1 LNEAKFR
8 RVVMDI
14 KTAVETKV
22 NENIPQINLGDTV
35 RVKMKIIEGDQ
46 ERSQTF
52 EGVAIRVRK
61 SGAGANFTLRKVF
74 HGVGVERTFP
84 FNSPRLEKVEVL
96 RFGKVRRAKLYYLRQ
111 LSGKMARQK
120 VKSKS
125 KDELR

>member
-1 LNEAKFR
+1 
-8 RVVMDI
+8 MDI

-22 NENIPQINLGDTV
+22 NENIPQFNPGDTI
-35 RVKMKIIEGDQ
+35 RVKIKVIEGEQ

-74 HGVGVERTFP
+74 QGVGVERTFP

-111 LSGKMARQK
+111 LSSKMARQK
-120 VKSKS
+120 VKSRS
-125 KDELR
+125 RDEVR

>member
-1 LNEAKFR
+1 
-8 RVVMDI
+8 MDI
-14 KTAVETKV
+14 KTVVETKV
-22 NENIPQINLGDTV
+22 NENIPKINPGDTV
-35 RVKMKIIEGDQ
+35 RVRMKIIEGEH

-52 EGVAIRVRK
+52 EGVAIRVRR
-61 SGAGANFTLRKVF
+61 SGAGPNFTLRKVF

-125 KDELR
+125 RDELR